1 MRGHRQH
8 SVSYVISHMK
18 YLKNAYGIEGFYI
31 FDELFNAK
39 KEWIYYFC
47 DEIEKNKLDI
57 FYLIVGAR
65 VHNIDEKMLQRL
77 KETGCIE
84 IGYGQESGSDRILKE
99 YYKGVTSQQNKK
111 VTLLTTKKI
120 GIHSPV
126 QLVIGAPGETSE
138 TIKEN
143 IQFLKDLEAYTYSL
157 NYLIPLP
164 ETPIWKQVESYGLVP
179 DLEEY
184 LDLVAEHGGMPL
196 VNLTKVPDN
205 EWGKWSILIKKE
217 IQLYYYKKK
226 NRKALYYIYKSF
238 YTMLALLL
246 SIIPLHSFK
255 KVFPNKLTQFVTI
268 IRNKL

>member
-1 MRGHRQH
+1 MFSGPYMITSVNH
-8 SVSYVISHMK
+8 SISP
-18 YLKNAYGIEGFYI
+18 GSFETIIEGIRQPTASLPKIDNYLQTLKTNLLQSI
-31 FDELFNAK
+31 
-39 KEWIYYFC
+39 
-47 DEIEKNKLDI
+47 IEKNKLDI

-164 ETPIWKQVESYGLVP
+164 ETPIWKQVESNGLVP

-196 VNLTKVPDN
+196 VNLTKVHDN
-205 EWGKWSILIKKE
+205 EWGKWSIQIKKE
-217 IQLYYYKKK
+217 IQLY
-226 NRKALYYIYKSF
+226 R
-238 YTMLALLL
+238 
-246 SIIPLHSFK
+246 
-255 KVFPNKLTQFVTI
+255 
-268 IRNKL
+268 